1 MSAFIFN
8 SKPVINHTAE
18 IDQSIA
24 KIIILSV
31 FGTVAFFSFGLF
43 LKLFF
48 SNGNF
53 NFLLISIFSAL
64 IFLVVFLLQSLFIKN
79 FSNAA
84 LVVLFECLGLFAGF
98 YDRIFNPMIIGSA
111 VFVLFILFLANQS
124 GRSETRNAIKI
135 SFRKIGKATLPKA
148 IAIIVLFSSIVYVS
162 ANEKGFFISQ
172 SNFEKILLPAAAIIK
187 RIYPAID
194 LSLPIKELSVDLAN
208 EEVGKLPNFELLP
221 KSERAKIVNQSAKE
235 MEDTISSFFGG
246 EINSTLNIYQVS
258 YGFAAKKFNEFSKE
272 TQSMILI
279 GVAFMIFLTL
289 EGLAWPFRLIITFL
303 AYIIYEILLATEF
316 ATVSLE
322 GISKETIVL
331 K

>member
-1 MSAFIFN
+1 MSTFIFN
-8 SKPVINHTAE
+8 NKPAANDTAE
-18 IDQSIA
+18 IDQSIS
-24 KIIILSV
+24 KIAIFAI
-31 FGTVAFFSFGLF
+31 FGTITFFSFGLF

-48 SNGNF
+48 SGGNF
-53 NFLLISIFSAL
+53 NFLLISISSAS
-64 IFLVVFLLQSLFIKN
+64 IFLIVFLLQSLFIKN
-79 FSNAA
+79 FLNAA
-84 LVVLFECLGLFAGF
+84 FVVFFECLGLFVGF
-98 YDRIFNPMIIGSA
+98 YDRISNPMIIGSA
-111 VFVLFILFLANQS
+111 FFVFLILFLANQS
-124 GRSETRNAIKI
+124 GRQEIRNAVKI

-194 LSLPIKELSVDLAN
+194 FSLPIKELSVDLAS
-208 EEVGKLPNFELLP
+208 EEAGKLPNFELLP

-235 MEDTISSFFGG
+235 MEDAISSFFGG
-246 EINSTLNIYQVS
+246 EINSTLNIYQIS
-258 YGFAAKKFNEFSKE
+258 YGFAAKKFNELSKE
-272 TQSMILI
+272 IQSMILI

-303 AYIIYEILLATEF
+303 AYIIYEILLALEF

-322 GISKETIVL
+322 GISKETVVL